1 MERLARPDPPSRTIP
16 SLSKER
22 EIMGAFE
29 RIKRVV
35 HTWTSNTVN
44 SAVYV
49 LSGGTKTLHE
59 GRYHRSTRRWTN
71 WNDTFSA
78 QPRRFETPESEAAI
92 CEILRSSKNV
102 RVVGGGHTFN
112 ASPLSAETMLSLD
125 KYNKIL
131 AVDEDN
137 KVVRVQAGIRLRDL
151 MQELRELG
159 LALPVLG
166 STNTQSLAGLVAT
179 DLHGTGRD
187 HGFFSE
193 QVRSLRIV
201 NAAGEAET
209 FRRGSDVFQAAFGGL
224 GSCGVVTEI
233 ELECVPVFNLGK
245 GIRILRRDWV
255 ERNIDAILEENDH
268 TSFYYIGGVGVE
280 RVRMNLWNRTVLEPP
295 ATIKLRKMRH
305 ELIDMLFSGY
315 LLGLARVLKLT
326 GPTAALGL
334 LFFKLTMDGRSD
346 VYPSAEGFARK
357 LFYRHDESE
366 FGIPYEV
373 HRECLKELEAMLQE
387 KGYVTIIEVRF
398 TPDKSN
404 GLLGPGAGR
413 RTCYIELA
421 PSLSL
426 DPAEMFDEAE
436 KIFLKYG
443 GHPHLGK
450 VTKVTSAEME
460 AMYGERFVVFQRAR
474 ERQDPEG
481 KFLND
486 FAAQVFEVGGR
497 LSGIFEGQSDG
508 VVNHHVAE

>member
-1 MERLARPDPPSRTIP
+1 M
-16 SLSKER
+16 K
-22 EIMGAFE
+22 AFE

-35 HTWTSNTVN
+35 HTWASNTVN
-44 SAVYV
+44 SAAYV

-59 GRYHRSTRRWTN
+59 GRYHRSTGRWTN
-71 WNDTFSA
+71 WNDTFSVR
-78 QPRRFETPESEAAI
+78 PRRFETPESEAAI
-92 CEILRSSKNV
+92 CEMVGSSKSV
-102 RVVGGGHTFN
+102 RVIGGGHTFN
-112 ASPLSAETMLSLD
+112 SSPLSAETMVSLD

-131 AVDEDN
+131 AVDEEN
-137 KVVRVQAGIRLRDL
+137 RVVRVQAGVRLRDL
-151 MQELRELG
+151 MQELGERG

-166 STNTQSLAGLVAT
+166 STNAQSLAGLIAT

-187 HGFFSE
+187 HGFLSE
-193 QVRSLRIV
+193 QVLSLRIV

-209 FRRGSDVFQAAFGGL
+209 FRRDSDVFRAAFGGL
-224 GSCGVVTEI
+224 GSCGVVTEV
-233 ELECVPVFNLGK
+233 ELECVPEYNLGK
-245 GIRILRRDWV
+245 GIRIVRRDWV

-295 ATIKLRKMRH
+295 ATIKLRKMRN

-315 LLGLARVLKLT
+315 LVGLARALKLT

-346 VYPSAEGFARK
+346 VYSSAEGFARR
-357 LFYRHDESE
+357 LFYRHDEIE
-366 FGIPYEV
+366 FGVPFEV
-373 HRECLKELEAMLQE
+373 HRECLKELEAALREM
-387 KGYVTIIEVRF
+387 GHVTVIEVRF

-450 VTKVTSAEME
+450 VTKVTSAGME
-460 AMYGERFVVFQRAR
+460 TMHGERFVVFQRAR

-481 KFLND
+481 KFLNG
-486 FAAQVFEVGGR
+486 FAAQVFSEVAAAPA
-497 LSGIFEGQSDG
+497 SG
-508 VVNHHVAE
+508 HVDQLLHT

>member
-1 MERLARPDPPSRTIP
+1 MAAS
-16 SLSKER
+16 
-22 EIMGAFE
+22 E
-29 RIKRVV
+29 RIKRIVQ
-35 HTWTSNTVN
+35 TWTTNTVN
-44 SAVYV
+44 STVYV

-59 GRYHRSTRRWTN
+59 ARYQRSTGRWSN
-71 WNDTFSA
+71 WNGTFFA
-78 QPRRFETPESEAAI
+78 QPRTFDTPESEAAI
-92 CEILRSSKNV
+92 CDLVRTSKKV

-131 AVDEDN
+131 AIDED
-137 KVVRVQAGIRLRDL
+137 KRVVRVQAGIRLRDL
-151 MQELRELG
+151 TQQLRELG

-166 STNTQSLAGLVAT
+166 STNTQSLGGLVAT

-187 HGFFSE
+187 HGFISE

-209 FRRGSDVFQAAFGGL
+209 FERGSEVFQAAFGGL

-233 ELECVPVFNLGK
+233 ELECVPGFNLGK
-245 GIRILRRDWV
+245 GIRIARRDWV

-268 TSFYYIGGVGVE
+268 TSFYYIGGAGVE

-295 ATIKLRKMRH
+295 ATIKLRKMHH

-315 LLGLARVLKLT
+315 LLGLARVLELT

-357 LFYRHDESE
+357 LFYRHDEIE
-366 FGIPYEV
+366 FGVPYEV
-373 HRECLKELEAMLQE
+373 HRECLRELEVMLKE
-387 KGYVTIIEVRF
+387 KGHVTIIEVRF
-398 TPDKSN
+398 TPDKSD

-413 RTCYIELA
+413 RTCYVELA
-421 PSLSL
+421 PSLSV

-460 AMYGERFVVFQRAR
+460 AMYGERFAVFQRAR
-474 ERQDPEG
+474 ERQDSEG

-486 FAAQVFEVGGR
+486 FVARVFEVACG
-497 LSGIFEGQSDG
+497 
-508 VVNHHVAE
+508 

>member
-1 MERLARPDPPSRTIP
+1 
-16 SLSKER
+16 
-22 EIMGAFE
+22 MGAFE
-29 RIKRVV
+29 RIKRIV

-49 LSGGTKTLHE
+49 LLGGTKTLHE
-59 GRYHRSTRRWTN
+59 GRYRRSTGRWTN
-71 WNDTFSA
+71 WSDTFSA
-78 QPRRFETPESEAAI
+78 QPLRFETPESEAAI
-92 CEILRSSKNV
+92 CEIVRSSKNV

-137 KVVRVQAGIRLRDL
+137 KVVRVQAGTRLRDL

-187 HGFFSE
+187 HGFISE

-233 ELECVPVFNLGK
+233 ELECVPVVNLGK
-245 GIRILRRDWV
+245 EIRILRRDWV

-334 LFFKLTMDGRSD
+334 LFIQADNGR
-346 VYPSAEGFARK
+346 
-357 LFYRHDESE
+357 
-366 FGIPYEV
+366 
-373 HRECLKELEAMLQE
+373 QE
-387 KGYVTIIEVRF
+387 
-398 TPDKSN
+398 
-404 GLLGPGAGR
+404 R
-413 RTCYIELA
+413 R
-421 PSLSL
+421 LSL
-426 DPAEMFDEAE
+426 GGGVRPQALLPPRRDRVRHPLRGAPRVPEGT
-436 KIFLKYG
+436 G
-443 GHPHLGK
+443 GHAPGEGSCHHHR
-450 VTKVTSAEME
+450 SALH
-460 AMYGERFVVFQRAR
+460 ARQIERAPRPRLWTADVLHRAR
-474 ERQDPEG
+474 AEP
-481 KFLND
+481 
-486 FAAQVFEVGGR
+486 
-497 LSGIFEGQSDG
+497 
-508 VVNHHVAE
+508 VAGPD

>member
-1 MERLARPDPPSRTIP
+1 M
-16 SLSKER
+16 K
-22 EIMGAFE
+22 AFE
-29 RIKRVV
+29 RVRRVV
-35 HTWTSNTVN
+35 CTWTSNTVN
-44 SAVYV
+44 SAAYV

-59 GRYHRSTRRWTN
+59 GHYRRLTGRWTN

-78 QPRRFETPESEAAI
+78 GPRRFETPESEAAI
-92 CEILRSSKNV
+92 CEIIRSSKNV
-102 RVVGGGHTFN
+102 RVIGGGHTFN
-112 ASPLSAETMLSLD
+112 ASPLSADTILSLD
-125 KYNKIL
+125 KYDKIL
-131 AVDEDN
+131 AVDEG
-137 KVVRVQAGIRLRDL
+137 KRVVWVQAGIRLRDL
-151 MQELRELG
+151 MQRLRELG

-166 STNTQSLAGLVAT
+166 STNAQSLAGLVAT

-187 HGFFSE
+187 HGFLSE

-209 FRRGSDVFQAAFGGL
+209 FRRGSDVFRAAFGGL
-224 GSCGVVTEI
+224 GCCGVVTEL
-233 ELECVPVFNLGK
+233 EVECVPEYNLGK
-245 GIRILRRDWV
+245 GVRIVRRDWV
-255 ERNIDAILEENDH
+255 ERNIDAVLEENDH

-280 RVRMNLWNRTVLEPP
+280 SVRMNLWNRTVLEPP
-295 ATIKLRKMRH
+295 ATVKLRKMRN

-315 LLGLARVLKLT
+315 LVGLARALKLT
-326 GPTAALGL
+326 GPTATLGL

-357 LFYRHDESE
+357 LFYRHDEIE
-366 FGIPYEV
+366 FGIPYDV

-404 GLLGPGAGR
+404 GLIGPGAGR

-426 DPAEMFDEAE
+426 DPAKMFDEAE
-436 KIFLKYG
+436 KIFLKYK

-460 AMYGERFVVFQRAR
+460 AMHGEHFVVFQRAR

-486 FAAQVFEVGGR
+486 FAARVFSEVAPSPVTEPVDQ
-497 LSGIFEGQSDG
+497 LLHS
-508 VVNHHVAE
+508 